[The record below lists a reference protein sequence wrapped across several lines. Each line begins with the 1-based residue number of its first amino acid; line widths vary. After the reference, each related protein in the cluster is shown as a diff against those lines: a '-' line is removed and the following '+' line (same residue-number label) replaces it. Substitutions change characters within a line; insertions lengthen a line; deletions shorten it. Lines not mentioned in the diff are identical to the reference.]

1 MPKYDTRCSACDHVY
16 EHTRK
21 SNEPVPACPECGGKS
36 TVIWLAV
43 NVLDKA
49 KDPYDL
55 LNGPIPSSRAIKSF
69 ANDRRKGGKDTV

>member
-1 MPKYDTRCSACDHVY
+1 MPKYDTRCGTCDHIF

-21 SNEPVPACPECGGKS
+21 SSAPVPACPNCGNTA
-36 TVIWLAV
+36 TVIWLSTPSI
-43 NVLDKA
+43 DRA

-55 LNGPIPSSRAIKSF
+55 LDGPIPSSRAIKSF